1 MKRIKIEDLPK
12 DMQISQEELRK
23 VRGGF
28 QYANLGR
35 KAMIGQYY
43 GALGSRSSMA
53 TIGKTPSLRSWLDI
67 GDIAVGS
74 GG

>member
-35 KAMIGQYY
+35 KAMIGDYY
-43 GALGSRSSMA
+43 GPWGSRTSTAS
-53 TIGKTPSLRSWLDI
+53 IGKIPSIRNWLDI
-67 GDIAVGS
+67 GDISAG
-74 GG
+74 